1 MQKINGWLLQIF
13 AVRLSE
19 DISIPCGRGISR
31 RRRVKT
37 ALSIVLGRIFAGPTA
52 NWQQK
57 AVKKMFDF
65 TKAQQEAI
73 ETLDRNVSV
82 SAGAGS
88 GKTRVLVERFVNIL
102 RQSLRQGGKQVSAA
116 DILAITFTRKAAGE
130 MKERVRRRLAEL
142 EQEDALHASFWQQQ
156 LELLEQARI
165 NTIHGF
171 CNSLL
176 KENPVEA
183 GLDPAFQVA
192 EEVEMDEFLL
202 RTVQQFVKQGLR
214 RGDSDILRLADEYT
228 AADVVKQLL
237 LAIPKMDA
245 ILNFGDLLQP
255 YQAKMNEKNVLQVQL
270 QEQLLE
276 LAEDKMKVK
285 ASAHRQ
291 KLELLRE
298 HLPELLKA
306 AADSSKPENM
316 TLLDS
321 YVGTLAAT
329 SSDKAVVK
337 AAKEI
342 LQQLHLLA
350 ADAAALKLIPC
361 WQQALVN

>member
-1 MQKINGWLLQIF
+1 
-13 AVRLSE
+13 
-19 DISIPCGRGISR
+19 
-31 RRRVKT
+31 
-37 ALSIVLGRIFAGPTA
+37 
-52 NWQQK
+52 
-57 AVKKMFDF
+57 MFDF

-73 ETLDRNVSV
+73 DTLDRNVSV

-102 RQSLRQGGKQVSAA
+102 RQSLRQSGKQVNAA

-130 MKERVRRRLAEL
+130 MKERVRRRLTEL
-142 EQEDALHASFWQQQ
+142 EQEDALHASFWRQQ

-255 YQAKMNEKNVLQVQL
+255 YQAKLNEKNVLQGQL
-270 QEQLLE
+270 QELLQE
-276 LAEDKMKVK
+276 LAEDSPKG
-285 ASAHRQ
+285 SA
-291 KLELLRE
+291 
-298 HLPELLKA
+298 P
-306 AADSSKPENM
+306 
-316 TLLDS
+316 
-321 YVGTLAAT
+321 
-329 SSDKAVVK
+329 
-337 AAKEI
+337 
-342 LQQLHLLA
+342 
-350 ADAAALKLIPC
+350 
-361 WQQALVN
+361 

>member
-1 MQKINGWLLQIF
+1 MQKINGWLFQIF

-19 DISIPCGRGISR
+19 DISIPCSRGISR

-116 DILAITFTRKAAGE
+116 DILAITFTRKAEGE

-214 RGDSDILRLADEYT
+214 RGDSDILRLAD
-228 AADVVKQLL
+228 
-237 LAIPKMDA
+237 
-245 ILNFGDLLQP
+245 
-255 YQAKMNEKNVLQVQL
+255 
-270 QEQLLE
+270 
-276 LAEDKMKVK
+276 
-285 ASAHRQ
+285 
-291 KLELLRE
+291 
-298 HLPELLKA
+298 
-306 AADSSKPENM
+306 
-316 TLLDS
+316 
-321 YVGTLAAT
+321 
-329 SSDKAVVK
+329 
-337 AAKEI
+337 
-342 LQQLHLLA
+342 
-350 ADAAALKLIPC
+350 
-361 WQQALVN
+361 

>member
-1 MQKINGWLLQIF
+1 
-13 AVRLSE
+13 
-19 DISIPCGRGISR
+19 
-31 RRRVKT
+31 
-37 ALSIVLGRIFAGPTA
+37 
-52 NWQQK
+52 
-57 AVKKMFDF
+57 
-65 TKAQQEAI
+65 
-73 ETLDRNVSV
+73 
-82 SAGAGS
+82 
-88 GKTRVLVERFVNIL
+88 
-102 RQSLRQGGKQVSAA
+102 
-116 DILAITFTRKAAGE
+116 

-255 YQAKMNEKNVLQVQL
+255 YQAKMNEKNVLQGQL
-270 QEQLLE
+270 QELLLE

-298 HLPELLKA
+298 HLPELFKGG
-306 AADSSKPENM
+306 SR
-316 TLLDS
+316 
-321 YVGTLAAT
+321 
-329 SSDKAVVK
+329 
-337 AAKEI
+337 
-342 LQQLHLLA
+342 QQ
-350 ADAAALKLIPC
+350 
-361 WQQALVN
+361 QV